1 MKKVLLALLLLCL
14 VLLGC
19 QRATQ
24 VEALAPTPVPT
35 EAATPI
41 PVSPPSPSVRQI
53 YISAASPSPS
63 PTVPPTPSPT
73 PTPSPI
79 PTPTPSPTPEP
90 TPLGL
95 LPWTMGDLFSFDKT
109 VDREYEYKSDRISIT
124 MNRFSDSDR
133 IGKSLVYFV
142 ADIYIQNIE
151 SFRRAQCAEKFNQGT
166 SKSIKALSEANNA
179 ILSMSGD
186 YCHGNKK
193 AFSVINGEVVHD
205 TRSYRYD
212 LCVLYR
218 DGSMEMIPARK
229 IDPKLIMEKDP
240 WITWNFGPILL
251 DDTGS
256 PLERF
261 NLPDSIDGINP
272 RAVLGYYHPGHYCFV
287 LVDGRQSGYSVGLSI
302 LELAKLMQDLGCTA
316 AYNLDGGISAQ
327 IAWHGKR
334 VNHPGKNRS
343 IRDILYITEP

>member
-1 MKKVLLALLLLCL
+1 MKRAMVLLLLL
-14 VLLGC
+14 SMLLTGC
-19 QRATQ
+19 RAASTA
-24 VEALAPTPVPT
+24 EMPPPTPTSMPT
-35 EAATPI
+35 AEPAPNHLPAAEKLIITAL
-41 PVSPPSPSVRQI
+41 PVT
-53 YISAASPSPS
+53 PS
-63 PTVPPTPSPT
+63 PTVPPTPTPS
-73 PTPSPI
+73 PTPSPT

-124 MNRFSDSDR
+124 MNRFSDSNR
-133 IGKSLVYFV
+133 TGKSLVYFV

-166 SKSIKALSEANNA
+166 PKSIKALSEANNA

-261 NLPDSIDGINP
+261 NLPDSIDGMNP

-287 LVDGRQSGYSVGLSI
+287 LVDGRQSGYSVGLTI
-302 LELAKLMQDLGCTA
+302 PELAKLMQDLGCTA